1 MPTVLILGASSD
13 IAIATA
19 EKFAS
24 AGYHIQLAARNVN
37 RLEALQSDLAI
48 KYSSRVSIHELDG
61 LAIETHQAFFDELQP
76 KPDVTVCAIGY
87 LGDNEKAA
95 TDWNEA
101 KKIID
106 TNFTGPVSMLNFAA
120 MHYAAKKEGAIVGI
134 ASVAGERGRQS
145 NFHYGS
151 AKAAFTAY
159 LSGLRNRLYHE
170 GVHVVTVQ
178 PGFVYT
184 KMTEHLKL
192 PKALTATPEEVA
204 EATYNA
210 VAKRKNVVYVK
221 WFWRWIMLVIKCIPE
236 FMFKRMKL

>member
-24 AGYHIQLAARNVN
+24 AGYHIQLAARNVH

-61 LAIETHQAFFDELQP
+61 LAVETHKTFFDELQP

-95 TDWNEA
+95 ADWNEA

-106 TNFTGPVSMLNFAA
+106 TNYTGPVSMLNLAA
-120 MHYAAKKEGAIVGI
+120 TYYASKKEGAIVGI

-145 NFHYGS
+145 NYHYGS

-159 LSGLRNRLYHE
+159 LSGLRNRLYRD

-178 PGFVYT
+178 PGFVFT

-204 EATYNA
+204 QVTYNA
-210 VAKRKNVVYVK
+210 VAKTKNVVYVK
-221 WFWRWIMLVIKCIPE
+221 WFWRWIMLIIKCIPE